1 MREQLQRQEELLRK
15 EQKRVLELQ
24 SQAEANQQ
32 DLARERKLHKED
44 RELLREEKRRVQ
56 SQLESKQQDLAR
68 LRELLS
74 GFQGQEERLREQNQR
89 VFELQNLLD
98 RSHEE
103 LGRFRELENEFQ
115 IQGERLREYQ
125 QRVHELENQ
134 ILPQELTTRRDQL
147 NSAARLYGR
156 HKGTEQ
162 RRTSELQTCFV
173 DGIIDRSEISLEET
187 ELGRGAYG
195 VVFRGKYLGCDV
207 AVKKMHQAIMS
218 VHNRS
223 LFEREIAI
231 ALKCRHPC
239 LLQFIGA
246 TAFTSDDESP
256 MLVTEI
262 MDCSLRTRLYAEPPL
277 SATEICAISLDVAR
291 ALNYLHKKREPM
303 IHNDISSAN
312 VLLRRQGD
320 RWRAKV
326 ADYGSINFLHQSTIN
341 DVGAGIYCAPEYLDK
356 KSNRPTSK
364 VSDIHFKNVTFL
376 RDLG

>member
-1 MREQLQRQEELLRK
+1 M
-15 EQKRVLELQ
+15 
-24 SQAEANQQ
+24 
-32 DLARERKLHKED
+32 
-44 RELLREEKRRVQ
+44 
-56 SQLESKQQDLAR
+56 AR

-74 GFQGQEERLREQNQR
+74 GFQGQEERLREQ
-89 VFELQNLLD
+89 QNLLD

-115 IQGERLREYQ
+115 RQGEQLREYQ

-147 NSAARLYGR
+147 NSVARLYGR
-156 HKGTEQ
+156 HKGTER